1 MTDPIA
7 DLLTRIK
14 NAYAANRLLVAM
26 PASRGK
32 QMVAQILAKNGY
44 VEKVT
49 VTGKGKE
56 RNLVVELKY
65 IKHMPAITEV
75 KRVSKPGRRI
85 YRGTAELPRVLQGQ
99 GMAIVST
106 SQGMMTDRQA
116 RKQKLGGEVIATVW

>member
-14 NAYAANRLLVAM
+14 NAYAANHAQVVI

-49 VTGKGKE
+49 VTGRGKE
-56 RNLVVELKY
+56 RNLMVKLKY

-75 KRVSKPGRRI
+75 KRISKPGRRV

-99 GMAIVST
+99 GIAIVST
-106 SQGMMTDRQA
+106 SKGMMTDQQA
-116 RKQKLGGEVIATVW
+116 RKQKLGGEVIATMW